1 MIGEEKPDPGGNP
14 AGGVVAAAAGQTKN
28 TAGILSMLLA
38 MASFSCG
45 DALMKLSSAAIPTGE
60 LVWLRASCIAV
71 LTVLYAVLT
80 GAFRDAWRL
89 LSPPMLLRA
98 IGDVGG
104 AISFQSALAR
114 MTLADLVAI
123 IQVNPLLVT
132 AASAVFLS
140 ERVGWRRWTAAGVGL
155 LGVLLI
161 IRPGTSAFT
170 WWSILAIV
178 SVLFSTLRDVSTK
191 CIDRAMPAVLIIF
204 VSSVTVGIG
213 ALGLAPF
220 EEWVWPDA
228 LLLLEVAGAA
238 VFSLTGHAFIIA
250 AVRKG
255 DLSAVA
261 PFRYSIVIWA
271 LILGF
276 AIWGDLPDGLT
287 LTGMVIVIGAGI
299 YTFHR
304 ELIVRRRMQGGPS

>member
-1 MIGEEKPDPGGNP
+1 MGGEGKPGSGGGP
-14 AGGVVAAAAGQTKN
+14 SGEVATAGLGQSNN
-28 TAGILSMLLA
+28 TAGIVAMLVA
-38 MASFSCG
+38 MASFACG
-45 DALMKLSSAAIPTGE
+45 DSLMKLASTELPTGE
-60 LVWLRASCIAV
+60 LVWLRALAMASASF
-71 LTVLYAVLT
+71 LYALVT
-80 GAFRDAWRL
+80 GAFRNAWRML
-89 LSPPMLLRA
+89 APPMLLRA
-98 IGDVGG
+98 LGDVGG

-114 MTLADLVAI
+114 MGLADLIAI
-123 IQVNPLLVT
+123 IQANPLMVT
-132 AASAVFLS
+132 AASAVFLA

-170 WWSILAIV
+170 WWSILALC

-191 CIDRAMPAVLIIF
+191 CIDRAVPAVLIIW
-204 VSSVTVGIG
+204 VSSTTVGIG
-213 ALGLAPF
+213 GLFLVLF
-220 EEWVWPDA
+220 EDWLWPEPVV
-228 LLLLEVAGAA
+228 LLQVMGAGA
-238 VFSLTGHAFIIA
+238 FSLAGHICIIA

-276 AIWGDLPDGLT
+276 LIWGDLPDYLT
-287 LTGMVIVIGAGI
+287 LLGMSIVTGAGL

-304 ELIVRRRMQGGPS
+304 ELVNRRKV